1 MQTSKKYHLIFIF
14 ILSSIVAY
22 PQHKM
27 KNDTLPVP
35 HATKSVMNFSD
46 VIGWKDGEMPVAPEG
61 FQVTKYAD
69 GFEHPRWVY
78 IAPDGDVFVAE
89 SNANYSFPQKV
100 GAHIIGASESNSLAK
115 SANRI
120 TILRDTN
127 GDGKPDIRE
136 LFLEN
141 LNLPFGMLILKNWFY
156 VANTNALW
164 RYPYK
169 AGQTKITDKGE
180 KIIDLPAGK
189 NNRHWTRNI
198 IANKEGT
205 KIYIAIGSGTNVAE
219 KGIANE
225 LLRADIIE
233 INPDGSAM
241 RVFASGLRN
250 PVGMCWSPYDNR
262 LWTVVNERDELGDE
276 LVPDYLT
283 HVQER
288 GFYGWPYVYFG
299 NHVDARVKEKQ
310 PDIVKNTLVPDVGL
324 GSHTASLGLAAYTG
338 KTFPE
343 KYQEGY
349 FIAQHGSW
357 NRSVLSG
364 YKIIFVP
371 FANGKPSGKAE
382 DFLTGFIANL
392 SENKVRG
399 RPVGVF
405 MLHDGSLLV
414 TDDMANTIW
423 KVQFQRSSK

>member
-1 MQTSKKYHLIFIF
+1 MQKLIKYHLIFI
-14 ILSSIVAY
+14 SIFFSVLAY

-27 KNDTLPVP
+27 KNDTLPAP
-35 HATKSVMNFSD
+35 NATKSVMNFSD
-46 VIGWKDGEMPVAPEG
+46 VIGWKQGELPVAPEG
-61 FQVTKYAD
+61 FIVTKYAD
-69 GFEHPRWVY
+69 GFDHPRWIYVG
-78 IAPDGDVFVAE
+78 PNGDVFVAE
-89 SNANYSFPQKV
+89 SNANYSIPKKI

-115 SANRI
+115 SADRI

-127 GDGKPDIRE
+127 GDGKPDIRD
-136 LFLEN
+136 LFLEH

-169 AGQTKITDKGE
+169 AGQTKITGKGE

-241 RVFASGLRN
+241 RVFAGGLRN
-250 PVGMCWSPYDNR
+250 PVGMCWSPYDNK
-262 LWTVVNERDELGDE
+262 LWAVVNERDELGDE

-283 HVQER
+283 HVEER

-324 GSHTASLGLAAYTG
+324 GSHTASLGLAVYTG

-343 KYQEGY
+343 KYHDGY

-382 DFLTGFIANL
+382 DFLTGFIADL
-392 SENKVRG
+392 SKNKVRG

-405 MLHDGSLLV
+405 ILPDGSLLV
-414 TDDMANTIW
+414 TDDMANAIW
-423 KVQFQRSSK
+423 RVQFQSDSK